1 VRQILPAEIDA
12 GQVAVEQDG
21 SPAAGT
27 RLTEPSVAAKY
38 FGQFGSGAFDQLVQG
53 TSLI

>member
-1 VRQILPAEIDA
+1 VRQILPTKVDA
-12 GQVAVEQDG
+12 GQVAIEQDR

-27 RLTEPSVAAKY
+27 RLTEPGVAAKY
-38 FGQFGSGAFDQLVQG
+38 FGQFGGGAFDQLVQG